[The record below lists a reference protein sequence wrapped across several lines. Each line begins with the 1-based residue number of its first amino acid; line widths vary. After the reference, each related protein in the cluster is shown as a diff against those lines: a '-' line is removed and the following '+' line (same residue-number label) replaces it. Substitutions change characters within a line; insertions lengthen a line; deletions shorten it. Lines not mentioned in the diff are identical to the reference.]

1 MVVQVHAAPEVVRL
15 RVEVAELGQVDA
27 VADPGAVVRPGDPI
41 GLGVD
46 PTWALVISQV
56 VLSVGIPFAVIPL
69 VWFTS
74 RRVTMGTFANRTP
87 LRIAG
92 AVTVVAI
99 VALNGALIVLT
110 AIGAV

>member
-1 MVVQVHAAPEVVRL
+1 MSGLLRIRVPLLVRRAVTL
-15 RVEVAELGQVDA
+15 VPALIVLG
-27 VADPGAVVRPGDPI
+27 I
-41 GLGVD
+41 GVD

-74 RRVTMGTFANRTP
+74 RESAMGQFANRLA
-87 LRIAG
+87 LRVAG
-92 AVTVVAI
+92 IVTVVAI
-99 VALNGALIVLT
+99 VALNGALIALT